1 VKSSFYF
8 WGVHKQM
15 KFKIGYRTIKTAFG
29 TALSIILA
37 QYLGLQNF
45 TSAGILTILCIK
57 VTKKRSLRASW
68 DRILA
73 CLIAMLFSSV
83 FFELIGYH
91 PLVIGLMLL
100 VFIPVAVMARAA
112 DGIVS
117 SSVIMLHIYSA
128 GQVTLS
134 LLVNEL
140 GIVLIGI
147 GIALIMNLYM
157 PSSDAKLEDYQIKI
171 EDNFKKI
178 LTEIVVFL
186 RNGESNWGGEE
197 LTETVALLEKAKAVA
212 LQDVENNLLRNENL
226 YYQYFKIREK
236 QFEIIE
242 RVLPSVT
249 SIPHQ
254 VEQGRL
260 IAEFVEQLSK
270 AVKPGNTVIYH
281 LEKLYRM
288 RTEFEGMELPKT
300 REEFEARAALLHFMN
315 EMEQYLLLKR
325 SFKGLK
331 TQEGTNQN
339 GSEVVN

>member
-1 VKSSFYF
+1 
-8 WGVHKQM
+8 M

-73 CLIAMLFSSV
+73 CLIAMLFSAL
-83 FFELIGYH
+83 FFELIGYQ

-100 VFIPVAVMARAA
+100 VFIPVAVMAKAA
-112 DGIVS
+112 EGIVS

-128 GQVTLS
+128 GQVTSS
-134 LLVNEL
+134 LLLNEL
-140 GIVLIGI
+140 GLVLIGI

-157 PSSDAKLEDYQIKI
+157 PSADAKLEEYQIKI
-171 EDNFKKI
+171 EENFKRI

-197 LTETVALLEKAKAVA
+197 LTETATWLEQAKALA
-212 LQDVENNLLRNENL
+212 SQDVENNLLRNENL

-254 VEQGRL
+254 VEQGHL

-270 AVKPGNTVIYH
+270 AVKPGNTVLYY

-300 REEFEARAALLHFMN
+300 REEFEARAALLHFVN

-331 TQEGTNQN
+331 TPEETNQN
-339 GSEVVN
+339 ASEVVN